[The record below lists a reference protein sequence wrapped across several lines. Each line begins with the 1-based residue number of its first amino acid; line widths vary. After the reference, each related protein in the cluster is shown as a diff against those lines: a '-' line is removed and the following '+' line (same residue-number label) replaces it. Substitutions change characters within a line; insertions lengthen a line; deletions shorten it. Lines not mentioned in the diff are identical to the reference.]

1 MNGERRIV
9 NECLPLKIKRD
20 CRSKRVD
27 SQFDMSVS
35 REITH
40 ALKSLETIWTKY
52 RPEQTTITKET
63 PSKVSFRKGFF
74 VWECFTIYDDPRRP
88 GTETR
93 LAVVFVPSVF
103 TFGSDFATM
112 VRDHYT
118 EQRVDHLVIIRK
130 NESKVVTKILNGSGF
145 VAWETLSYEDL
156 QVSKLDYCLVPKYE
170 LVLGEDARNSVLSS
184 MGILGKPL
192 NMQRMLFRIDPIGR
206 LLGFRAGEIVKVTRP
221 DANTLENVSFRYVI
235 DDATALTA

>member
-130 NESKVVTKILNGSGF
+130 NESKVV
-145 VAWETLSYEDL
+145 
-156 QVSKLDYCLVPKYE
+156 SKLDYCLVPKYE